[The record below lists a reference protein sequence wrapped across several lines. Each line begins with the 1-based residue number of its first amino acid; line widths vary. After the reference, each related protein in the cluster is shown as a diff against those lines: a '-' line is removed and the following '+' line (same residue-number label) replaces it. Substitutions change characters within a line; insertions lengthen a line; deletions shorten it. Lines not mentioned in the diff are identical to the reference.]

1 MAGIIAFA
9 NQKGG
14 VGKTTSAVNVAAS
27 LGVLGKRV
35 LLVDLDPQGNST
47 SGVGIMKKSLKVTV
61 RDLLLSDSADG
72 SCTAA
77 ASDAAKKA
85 TIETKFRGLAVIPA
99 TIALAGAEF
108 DLFSLEE
115 GEYALKKS
123 LAAVRD
129 DYDYIIIDCP
139 PSLGMLTVNALS
151 AADGV
156 VIPMQCEFYALE
168 GLSQLMITI
177 GRIRQRYNRPL
188 GVTGILITMYNGRLL
203 LTSQVIS
210 ELKKHYY
217 EKLFS
222 TAISRGVRLSEAPS
236 FGVPVYYH
244 DKSSKGAAE
253 YLDMCR
259 EWEMDWGGPY
269 TLGLDCTVYQTEQL
283 VSVAG
288 TYYSYTGGAHSN
300 TYLLGWNFDLDTGEF
315 FDAKALS
322 DGTALQDYVA
332 EELTVQACSRAAE
345 ADMAPME
352 MFWEEYETVIADWSS
367 YAVSFDESGMTVAF
381 SPYELACY
389 AAGPQEFTISYEKL
403 TPHLN
408 QNGHRVLGAVQ

>member
-1 MAGIIAFA
+1 MIKLMA
-9 NQKGG
+9 
-14 VGKTTSAVNVAAS
+14 
-27 LGVLGKRV
+27 
-35 LLVDLDPQGNST
+35 
-47 SGVGIMKKSLKVTV
+47 
-61 RDLLLSDSADG
+61 LLLTLILTACAQTSMLDVKQAPPPTVAPAPEPVHFTVETREWTDSALAEDG
-72 SCTAA
+72 TLLAEYRFTLPVLSVCREDGTEVTAAENAAEQKALETAA
-77 ASDAAKKA
+77 AFNEKFDKWAAA
-85 TIETKFRGLAVIPA
+85 EEFPEFV
-99 TIALAGAEF
+99 AGAKENLELNREW
-108 DLFSLEE
+108 DAQWMPYSLE
-115 GEYALKKS
+115 
-123 LAAVRD
+123 
-129 DYDYIIIDCP
+129 
-139 PSLGMLTVNALS
+139 
-151 AADGV
+151 
-156 VIPMQCEFYALE
+156 
-168 GLSQLMITI
+168 
-177 GRIRQRYNRPL
+177 
-188 GVTGILITMYNGRLL
+188 
-203 LTSQVIS
+203 
-210 ELKKHYY
+210 
-217 EKLFS
+217 
-222 TAISRGVRLSEAPS
+222 
-236 FGVPVYYH
+236 
-244 DKSSKGAAE
+244 
-253 YLDMCR
+253 
-259 EWEMDWGGPY
+259 
-269 TLGLDCTVYQTEQL
+269 LDCTVYQTEQL